1 VDAIDASRAGQ
12 DWELRWRIAN
22 DGARPVRIISAVLP
36 HAGFR
41 AAERSLDVAVP
52 PGASADVSLAA
63 SFAAAPGAVVE
74 NPFVILTVD
83 DGGER
88 WRVLARLRV
97 VAGPDAEPRPQ
108 TRLVTTQR
116 VGFST
121 QR

>member
-1 VDAIDASRAGQ
+1 MDAIDASRAGQ

-22 DGARPVRIISAVLP
+22 DGSRPVRILSAVLP

-41 AAERSLDVAVP
+41 AAERSLDVALP
-52 PGASADVSLAA
+52 PGASADVSLGA
-63 SFAAAPGAVVE
+63 SFAAAPGTVVE

-97 VAGPDAEPRPQ
+97 VAGPGGEPRPE
-108 TRLVTTQR
+108 TRLVTMQR

-121 QR
+121 ER

>member
-1 VDAIDASRAGQ
+1 MDAIDASRVGQ

-22 DGARPVRIISAVLP
+22 DGSRPVRIISAVLP

-74 NPFVILTVD
+74 NPFVILAVD

-97 VAGPDAEPRPQ
+97 VAGPGGQPRPQ
-108 TRLVTTQR
+108 TQHVTTQR

-121 QR
+121 ER